1 MTAHPAAS
9 LADACA
15 AYEGLR
21 AQAVSGS
28 PSGAPSG
35 LVLFLRG
42 GLASWLTH
50 QNECLASGL
59 AAIGSESA
67 PLPPATA
74 PVLPNETKAGIVQVL
89 ASIAMAARMEIGL

>member
-1 MTAHPAAS
+1 MTAHPTAS
-9 LADACA
+9 VADACA

-21 AQAVSGS
+21 AHAVSGS

-42 GLASWLTH
+42 GLASWLADRT
-50 QNECLASGL
+50 ECL
-59 AAIGSESA
+59 AAIGSESG

-74 PVLPNETKAGIVQVL
+74 PVLPNETQAGIVQVL
-89 ASIAMAARMEIGL
+89 ASMAMAARMEICP